1 MTTLDIAQIGFLVVV
16 VALGLG
22 LIIHT
27 LAKEKKK
34 RLSFTHGALL
44 LRNIKRIMLR

>member
-27 LAKEKKK
+27 LAKEKKN
-34 RLSFTHGALL
+34 G
-44 LRNIKRIMLR
+44 

>member
-16 VALGLG
+16 VALGVG

-27 LAKEKKK
+27 LVKEKKN
-34 RLSFTHGALL
+34 G
-44 LRNIKRIMLR
+44 

>member
-16 VALGLG
+16 VALGLT

-27 LAKEKKK
+27 LAKEKKN
-34 RLSFTHGALL
+34 G
-44 LRNIKRIMLR
+44 

>member
-1 MTTLDIAQIGFLVVV
+1 MTTLDIAQISFLVVV

-27 LAKEKKK
+27 LVKEKKN
-34 RLSFTHGALL
+34 G
-44 LRNIKRIMLR
+44 